1 MTIPGFV
8 VKFKL
13 LIIGANMKTSLV
25 TKKEIDRKHYVM
37 DAENQ
42 ILGRLA
48 VKVAMLLSGK
58 RKIDYTSNVDN
69 GDFVIVVNASK
80 IAVTGAKL
88 QAKTYTSF
96 SGYPGGFKIKTLER
110 VLKTRPAEVI
120 RHAVKGML
128 PKNKLG
134 SRMIT
139 RLKVYAGPE
148 HPHAAQNA
156 EKIT

>member
-1 MTIPGFV
+1 
-8 VKFKL
+8 
-13 LIIGANMKTSLV
+13 MKTSLI
-25 TKKEIDRKHYVM
+25 TKKEIDRKHYII

-48 VKVAMLLSGK
+48 VKAAMLLSGK
-58 RKIDYTSNVDN
+58 RKVDYTSNVDN
-69 GDFVIVVNASK
+69 GDFVIVVNAAK
-80 IAVTGAKL
+80 ITVTGAKL

-110 VLKTRPAEVI
+110 VLKTRPTEVI

-139 RLKVYAGPE
+139 RLKIYAGPE
-148 HPHAAQNA
+148 HPHVAPNT

>member
-1 MTIPGFV
+1 
-8 VKFKL
+8 
-13 LIIGANMKTSLV
+13 MKTSLI
-25 TKKEIDRKHYVM
+25 TKKEIDRKHYLI

-48 VKVAMLLSGK
+48 VKAALLLSGK
-58 RKIDYTSNVDN
+58 RKVDYTSNVDN
-69 GDFVIVVNASK
+69 GDFVVIVNSEKV
-80 IAVTGAKL
+80 AVTGDKL

-110 VLKTRPAEVI
+110 VLKTRPTEVI
-120 RHAVKGML
+120 RHAVRGML

-139 RLKVYAGPE
+139 RLKIYAGPE
-148 HPHAAQNA
+148 HPHAAQSPV
-156 EKIT
+156 KI

>member
-1 MTIPGFV
+1 
-8 VKFKL
+8 
-13 LIIGANMKTSLV
+13 MKTSLV
-25 TKKEIDRKHYVM
+25 TKKEIDRKHYLI

-48 VKVAMLLSGK
+48 VKAALLLSGK
-58 RKIDYTSNVDN
+58 RKVDYTSNVDN
-69 GDFVIVVNASK
+69 GDFVVIVNAAK
-80 IAVTGAKL
+80 VAVTGNKL

-110 VLKTRPAEVI
+110 VLKTRPSEVI
-120 RHAVKGML
+120 RHAVKGMI

-139 RLKVYAGPE
+139 RLKIYAGTE
-148 HPHAAQNA
+148 HPHAAQ
-156 EKIT
+156 KPVQVK

>member
-1 MTIPGFV
+1 
-8 VKFKL
+8 
-13 LIIGANMKTSLV
+13 MKTSII
-25 TKKEIDRKHYVM
+25 TKKEIDRKYYLI
-37 DAENQ
+37 DAQDQ

-48 VKVAMLLSGK
+48 VKAALLLSGK
-58 RKIDYTSNVDN
+58 RKVDYTSNVDN
-69 GDFVIVVNASK
+69 GDFVVVVNASR
-80 IAVTGAKL
+80 IAVTGDKL
-88 QAKTYTSF
+88 KAKTYTSF
-96 SGYPGGFKIKTLER
+96 SGYPGGLKIKSMER
-110 VLKTRPAEVI
+110 VLKTRPGEVI

-148 HPHAAQNA
+148 HPHVAQNP

>member
-1 MTIPGFV
+1 M
-8 VKFKL
+8 VKSNL
-13 LIIGANMKTSLV
+13 LIIGVNMKTSLV
-25 TKKEIDRKHYVM
+25 TKKEIDRKHYII

-48 VKVAMLLSGK
+48 VKAAMLLSGK
-58 RKIDYTSNVDN
+58 RKIEYTSNVDN
-69 GDFVIVVNASK
+69 GDFVIVVNAAK
-80 IAVTGAKL
+80 ITVTGTKL

-110 VLKTRPAEVI
+110 VLKTHPAEAI

-139 RLKVYAGPE
+139 RLKIYAGSE

-156 EKIT
+156 EK